1 MPELTRSKIVI
12 LSIVGLVMAAYLV
25 VCAPYSI
32 DKSQDIVI
40 KKLSGLSG
48 LVEKEGVLRF
58 DAGKKILALAQSPS
72 HSDIASN
79 VRKVGVTLQV
89 AAVKEMKHPKL
100 KEAGGK
106 LDKAAG
112 AILAEAASL
121 SAGDP
126 VRVEFLKEKGM
137 ALASAGQKMI
147 KKSARLMKMV
157 SLRMYITSYWRG
169 LEVFGGLCL
178 LLTIYGLRRR
188 EKWAF
193 PTMVTILALAPVG
206 GLYIS
211 LAGAV
216 FFKEPAGFIPFG
228 ISLVAFWIAVACG
241 QNSLKDRIIYLVVL
255 TLLGMIGTDAF
266 SFAEHGIRG
275 ILAMPYAA
283 TVTDPAQAILRY
295 GGPIAFY
302 TVIAVFIAIYKIAAK
317 SPAGWWFAVQAG
329 LGIMAV
335 GFPVDYLRQKDSF
348 LIFGLSL
355 STYFIGALLGLILVV
370 ILLLPYFKKE
380 LLPSPVA
387 KA

>member
-1 MPELTRSKIVI
+1 MSELTRSKVII
-12 LSIVGLVMAAYLV
+12 LSVVGLVMAAYLV

-32 DKSQDIVI
+32 DKSQDVVI

-48 LVEKEGVLRF
+48 LVEKEGMLRL
-58 DAGKKILALAQSPS
+58 DAGTKLLELAQSS
-72 HSDIASN
+72 SRSDIANN
-79 VRKVGVTLQV
+79 VKQLGDALRV

-100 KEAGGK
+100 KGPGGK
-106 LDKAAG
+106 LGKAAE
-112 AILAEAASL
+112 AILVEAASL
-121 SAGDP
+121 SSGEP
-126 VRVEFLKEKGM
+126 VRVEFLKEKGS
-137 ALASAGQKMI
+137 ALVGAGQKMV

-157 SLRMYITSYWRG
+157 SLRMYVSSYWRG

-178 LLTIYGLRRR
+178 LLAVYGLHRR

-228 ISLVAFWIAVACG
+228 VSLVAFWIAVACG
-241 QNSLKDRIIYLVVL
+241 QNSFKNKVVYLVVL

-275 ILAMPYAA
+275 VLAMPYAA

-302 TVIAVFIAIYKIAAK
+302 TVIAVFIAIYKLAAK

-335 GFPVDYLRQKDSF
+335 GFPIDYLRQKDSF
-348 LIFGLSL
+348 LIFGFSL
-355 STYFIGALLGLILVV
+355 STYFIGALIGLILVV
-370 ILLLPYFKKE
+370 ILLLPYFKNE
-380 LLPSPVA
+380 LLPAPA
-387 KA
+387 KRD